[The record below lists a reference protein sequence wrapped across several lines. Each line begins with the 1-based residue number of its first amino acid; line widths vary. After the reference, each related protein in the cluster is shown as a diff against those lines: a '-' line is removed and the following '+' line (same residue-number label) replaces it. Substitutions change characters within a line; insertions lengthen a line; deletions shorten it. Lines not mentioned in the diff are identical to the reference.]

1 VSSTGKEMSMSDE
14 QSGGRRRFAAEQ
26 KVAILKEHL
35 VEKVQVFS
43 GPNET
48 AWRYQNAVLGREP

>member
-1 VSSTGKEMSMSDE
+1 MSDE